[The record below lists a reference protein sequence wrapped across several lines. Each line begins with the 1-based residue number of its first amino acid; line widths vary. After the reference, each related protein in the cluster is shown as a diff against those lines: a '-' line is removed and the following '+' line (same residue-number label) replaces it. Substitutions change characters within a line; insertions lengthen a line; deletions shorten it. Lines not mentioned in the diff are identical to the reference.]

1 MQGDACVSGLE
12 FPKGSIKNV
21 NDLQR
26 CVRSGSVETWRSLLR
41 VWVGGT
47 SLSRYGVH
55 RDREVSPTGFSNE

>member
-26 CVRSGSVETWRSLLR
+26 CVRSGSVETRRSLLPE
-41 VWVGGT
+41 GIASASG
-47 SLSRYGVH
+47 
-55 RDREVSPTGFSNE
+55 